1 LQNLGFCELFYLNSF
16 NQGAYMNNTFTKISA
31 GAATLLAPLAV
42 NTATANAA
50 SLRINEPSPTIPR
63 QEIIQARNEPRRSL
77 AEIFQPSPTVPTKSS
92 SSSDQITRSRSTP
105 VLLAQQSV
113 AQKEPKPTQE
123 EQRDTI
129 FTKPAINEFGEAI
142 QRSQQRMDNID
153 FNGGANTDPVM
164 RRIEEQQLKTK

>member
-1 LQNLGFCELFYLNSF
+1 
-16 NQGAYMNNTFTKISA
+16 MNNTFTKISA

-50 SLRINEPSPTIPR
+50 SLKINEPSPTIPR
-63 QEIIQARNEPRRSL
+63 QEIIQARNESGRSL
-77 AEIFQPSPTVPTKSS
+77 AEIFEPSPTVPPES

-113 AQKEPKPTQE
+113 AQKEPQKTERNPE
-123 EQRDTI
+123 DRI
-129 FTKPAINEFGEAI
+129 FTETGSREFGEAI

-153 FNGGANTDPVM
+153 FNGGANTEELM
-164 RRIEEQQLKTK
+164 RRIQQQQPKTK